1 MEAENAGYENAMRRI
16 FRGMKWLA
24 CAGAL
29 AGLCFR
35 DWRWALAFFLGAS
48 AAYLNFSW
56 LHQAVDAL
64 APGVRPTSKRLWV
77 FLMLRYVL
85 LGAAG
90 YVIVRVFGMSALAAL
105 SGLFVP
111 IAAVFLEVFYELTH
125 LWNMKS
131 G

>member
-1 MEAENAGYENAMRRI
+1 MEVETAVYEDAMRRI

-35 DWRWALAFFLGAS
+35 DWRWALAFFLGA
-48 AAYLNFSW
+48 AASYLNFSW

-64 APGVRPTSKRLWV
+64 GQGVRPTPKGLLV

-90 YVIVRVFGMSALAAL
+90 YVIVKVFGMNALAAL

-111 IAAVFLEVFYELTH
+111 IAAIFLEVFYELTH